1 MSEPRS
7 AAAPPLPLERV
18 ACALCGREDA
28 RALLHGRDV
37 RRGLPG
43 SFAVVRC
50 PGCGLA
56 FVNPRPTRDGIARYY
71 PPDYAPHRAGPPTR
85 REALYYRLFRTPPVP
100 PGSRVLDVGCGGGR
114 YLLFLRARGY
124 RVAGVE
130 PNAGVARELRER
142 FGLETFAGELCDV
155 ALPAA
160 SFDAVTFWW
169 VLEHTHDPLASL
181 REAHRLLRPA
191 GSLVVALQNF
201 ASLARHLFGADWHHL
216 DLPSHLYQFEPRT
229 LARALEQTGFRVVR
243 LRQDLVAKD
252 FAPSLG
258 HRLGLSLD
266 GALPNLLALPFD
278 LLAFA
283 LGRSG
288 LMTAH
293 ARRSGDVG

>member
-1 MSEPRS
+1 VP
-7 AAAPPLPLERV
+7 
-18 ACALCGREDA
+18 CALCGRGDA
-28 RALLHGRDV
+28 LPVLHGSDL

-43 SFAVVRC
+43 RFAVVRC
-50 PGCGLA
+50 RGCGLA
-56 FVNPRPTRDGIARYY
+56 FVNPRPTREGIARYY
-71 PPDYAPHRAGPPTR
+71 PPDYAPHRAGPPR
-85 REALYYRLFRTPPVP
+85 RLEALYYRLFRAPPVA

-130 PNAGVARELRER
+130 PNAALARELRER
-142 FGLETFAGELCDV
+142 WGLEVSAGGLREA

-169 VLEHTHDPLASL
+169 VLEHTHQPLDEL
-181 REAHRLLRPA
+181 REAHRLLRP
-191 GSLVVALQNF
+191 GGCLVVALQNF
-201 ASLARHLFGADWHHL
+201 ASLARRLFGAHWHHI

-229 LARALEQTGFRVVR
+229 LARALAETGFLLER
-243 LRQDLVAKD
+243 LRQDPVAKD

-266 GALPNLLALPFD
+266 RALPNLLALPFE

-288 LMTAH
+288 LMTAR
-293 ARRSGDVG
+293 ARRA